1 MVQESVFL
9 PGLPLAVYRELAAHL
24 RQLPG
29 VVAEVVMS
37 GPGLFDYQA
46 SQVKQLIVRYQAEL
60 SQQVDQILDYYGDRY
75 CGGRLE
81 RQGTGNGSN

>member
-1 MVQESVFL
+1 MVQELVFL

-29 VVAEVVMS
+29 VGAEVVMS

-46 SQVKQLIVRYQAEL
+46 SQVKQLVVHYQAEL
-60 SQQVDQILDYYGDRY
+60 SQRVDQILGYYGDRY

-81 RQGTGNGSN
+81 RQGIGDGNN